1 MNDVE
6 SRYHPHRMMDRQPRG
21 CVELIWRHVS
31 HAPRDFLQ
39 SSMPSTLVLGRFR
52 HRRPREGVELP
63 GHGLHLTR
71 CRLVNSAWRRSIMAM
86 TVLRCPAQTTRA
98 SHPGGCLLP
107 RLTSRKRAV
116 SDNMSC
122 RRRPTDRSRTEMQK
136 RRDAERQE
144 SRRSGVCARLP
155 SKVETQSPTQKYLF

>member
-116 SDNMSC
+116 
-122 RRRPTDRSRTEMQK
+122 RQHELPTAADRSIADG
-136 RRDAERQE
+136 DAEAPRC
-144 SRRSGVCARLP
+144 RKARI
-155 SKVETQSPTQKYLF
+155 SPIWSLRASSVQG